1 MKKAIF
7 NFLKAD
13 IRMPHLMFWD
23 WCFPI
28 ILVSVLGIFISET
41 SVSEFL
47 LPGLI
52 SLFLMQSI
60 IFSIP
65 YRLAQYNETGIMRLI
80 QKKGSIYKLVIS
92 FLISRLIILVLQ
104 TVIVIFIGKEMMHIK
119 LNINWGFLVAS
130 FIITVTIFM
139 MISSLLGLKLK
150 TQNSA
155 LGLSQAIYFILI
167 GISGIVYP
175 IEKSPELLRKI
186 SVISPLKYIS
196 KFWESSFYR

>member
-1 MKKAIF
+1 
-7 NFLKAD
+7 
-13 IRMPHLMFWD
+13 
-23 WCFPI
+23 
-28 ILVSVLGIFISET
+28 
-41 SVSEFL
+41 
-47 LPGLI
+47 
-52 SLFLMQSI
+52 
-60 IFSIP
+60 
-65 YRLAQYNETGIMRLI
+65 MRLI

-104 TVIVIFIGKEMMHIK
+104 TVIVIFIRKEMMHIK

-175 IEKSPELLRKI
+175 IEKDFSNI
-186 SVISPLKYIS
+186 SSQIY
-196 KFWESSFYR
+196 